1 MCIRDRAK
9 SKRDDAQ
16 DNPVSKDAQDEYDSA
31 KSMATTANVLLI
43 AGTVVAA
50 GGVTWAL
57 LSRKKSE
64 PDSAATLHL
73 TLTPGGVRFGGRL

>member
-1 MCIRDRAK
+1 MNHGLQRTPRAAATA
-9 SKRDDAQ
+9 R
-16 DNPVSKDAQDEYDSA
+16 